1 MSRLTEKEVEIIRTV
16 RNRRQRQQLHA
27 AQIIQNARQLRSETI
42 VGLLAGAASAL
53 ATWTGLAALGST
65 IDKAVARPV
74 RRRSTVRELNRL
86 HDRLL
91 KDIGL
96 ERDMIETF
104 VDSLAAKE
112 TEPTREGHAPVK
124 GLRYWLQRRR
134 SIHELEGLDDRLLED
149 IGIERSGIP
158 AAVDR
163 AMEKVETKTCPAS
176 RVSAAQVQSLTQQA
190 LGTLPPLR
198 RRPAERAVAAAKQAP
213 VLPMWLGPWLNL
225 SPGYHAR

>member
-1 MSRLTEKEVEIIRTV
+1 MPTFMVSLGT
-16 RNRRQRQQLHA
+16 A
-27 AQIIQNARQLRSETI
+27 APS
-42 VGLLAGAASAL
+42 SP
-53 ATWTGLAALGST
+53 S
-65 IDKAVARPV
+65 
-74 RRRSTVRELNRL
+74 
-86 HDRLL
+86 
-91 KDIGL
+91 
-96 ERDMIETF
+96 
-104 VDSLAAKE
+104 
-112 TEPTREGHAPVK
+112 TREGKTCAATTEAAPARR
-124 GLRYWLQRRR
+124 GRRR
-134 SIHELEGLDDRLLED
+134 RGGGDKAGPELFPQKPFKQPRHIYKPVEAVSADELESIHEASMRVLED

-198 RRPAERAVAAAKQAP
+198 RRPAERAVAATKQAP